1 MRFRRL
7 ASLVTVAVLFCAA
20 PAAASDHPAPLP
32 NGVSLHVAVRSPKA
46 LIESADQFAAAVTKG
61 TPNTLQ
67 PGMLTMLAFM
77 QLPLSPDVWDMESAL
92 HFVMPTEFDE
102 SESFLIFDV
111 GPFDEFVKK
120 LADEVEVEKADS
132 PSSRLVELRG
142 LGTCIVSDLGD
153 GKVVLARSRVDTA
166 RTGLIL
172 ENWRPEVWGK
182 GDIMI
187 DLNLPE
193 GWEEETDFYE
203 GIAGALEE
211 LYENGMPDL
220 DEAAESG
227 INPRVLRN
235 CVRLFYRY
243 APFLL
248 EEMATIH
255 GFAFDI
261 SLTGERAGLMVQG
274 KFDDYSLLTEMA
286 EAATENGPA
295 DSMLAR
301 CVGKDAA
308 AIAIAAPIW
317 HIIPNAQNRLY
328 WFMGD
333 ILTTLYPDQA
343 EEFLKHFLV
352 ATSDDQAETVTAT
365 YVTDDSYYSAS
376 WQGSHA
382 VDELMDATVGAIEAI
397 NGMID
402 ATLVNKDYK
411 FRLAVSDAATP
422 EGDAYKVVRLVGD
435 NPEKIDE
442 LIEEAGRMDPTIAAN
457 LATLKNFHVFFAAK
471 DDTLVVV
478 GNTDN
483 PERMA
488 EALAALDSEEEEDAF
503 AARPA
508 VVESAQVLS
517 AVQHSFAVADADA
530 ISILFLQALLEAT
543 GDEMAAVFKPVVA
556 RAREEMRKSGDAI
569 GMGFGAANG
578 RLALELG
585 FTAKTVNAIVYNY
598 GKFKN
603 ILAEEIGKAESG
615 AEEDAEEKAE
625 EKNAEKAE

>member
-20 PAAASDHPAPLP
+20 LSAASDAPAPLP
-32 NGVSLHVAVRSPKA
+32 HGVSVHVALRSPKA

-61 TPNTLQ
+61 TPQTLQ

-92 HFVMPTEFDE
+92 HFVVPAEFDE
-102 SESFLIFDV
+102 SESFFIFNA

-120 LADEVEVEKADS
+120 LSDEAEVEDGDS
-132 PSSRLVELRG
+132 PSSRLVQLRG
-142 LGTCIVSDLGD
+142 LGTCVVSDLGD
-153 GKVVLARSRVDTA
+153 GKVMLAQSRVDTDRA
-166 RTGLIL
+166 ALIL
-172 ENWRPEVWGK
+172 ENWHPEVWGK

-193 GWEEETDFYE
+193 GWEEETDVYQ
-203 GIAGALEE
+203 GITGAIEE
-211 LYENGMPDL
+211 LYENGMPDDL
-220 DEAAESG
+220 DEAAEAG
-227 INPRVLRN
+227 IDPRVVRN

-248 EEMATIH
+248 DEMATIH

-261 SLTGERAGLMVQG
+261 SLTGERVGLMVQG

-295 DSMLAR
+295 DSALAR
-301 CVGKDAA
+301 CVGQDAA
-308 AIAIAAPIW
+308 VIAIAAPIGR
-317 HIIPNAQNRLY
+317 ILPNAQNRLY

-333 ILTTLYPDQA
+333 ILTTLYPEQA

-365 YVTDDSYYSAS
+365 YITDDSYYSAS
-376 WQGSHA
+376 WQESHA
-382 VDELMDATVGAIEAI
+382 VDELVDATAGAIEAI

-402 ATLVNKDYK
+402 ATLIDKDYK
-411 FRLAVSDAATP
+411 FRFAVSDATTP

-442 LIEEAGRMDPTIAAN
+442 LIEEAGRMDPTIATN
-457 LATLKNFHVFFAAK
+457 LATLKNFHLFFAAK
-471 DDTLVVV
+471 NDTLVVV

-488 EALAALDSEEEEDAF
+488 EALAALDSEDGENAF
-503 AARPA
+503 ASRPA
-508 VVESAQVLS
+508 VVESAQALS
-517 AVQHSFAVADADA
+517 AVQNSFAIADADA
-530 ISILFLQALLEAT
+530 LGILFLQAFLEAT
-543 GDEMAAVFKPVVA
+543 GDVMAGVFEPVVA
-556 RAREEMRKSGDAI
+556 RAKEEMRKSGDAI

-585 FTAKTVNAIVYNY
+585 FTAKTVNAMVYNY
-598 GKFKN
+598 GKFKS
-603 ILAEEIGKAESG
+603 ILAEEINKAESG
-615 AEEDAEEKAE
+615 PEE
-625 EKNAEKAE
+625 NAEKKE